1 MAEDRELE
9 RLRQK
14 RLLELQAQQRLV
26 DEQRQAAAQ
35 QEYEQRK
42 EAVLRRV
49 LTTEA
54 RMRLSNI
61 RMIRPEFAQQLELQL
76 IQIAQSGKVALPIS
90 DELLKRL
97 LVQLQSD
104 QQRQTKIR
112 RI

>member
-9 RLRQK
+9 KLRQK
-14 RLLELQAQQRLV
+14 RLLELQAQQRFV

-42 EAVLRRV
+42 EAILRRV

-76 IQIAQSGKVALPIS
+76 IQVAQSGKVALPLS

-104 QQRQTKIR
+104 QQRETKIR